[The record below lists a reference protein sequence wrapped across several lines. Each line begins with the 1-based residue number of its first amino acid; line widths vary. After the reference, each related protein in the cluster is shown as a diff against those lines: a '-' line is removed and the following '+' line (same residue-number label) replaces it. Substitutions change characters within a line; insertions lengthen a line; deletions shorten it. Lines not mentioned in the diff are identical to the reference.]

1 MNETLLINI
10 QRDLI
15 DGDLTI
21 RQIAIKYSVPV
32 QTVARIDRELAM
44 GELNSRYCYA
54 D

>member
-32 QTVARIDRELAM
+32 QIVARIDREIAT
-44 GELNSRYCYA
+44 GELNTRYCYA